1 MSDVIVNSKHGR
13 LIFNFDRMHQVFRR
27 CRTRKIRF
35 HEGKWQRRYTST
47 DKWVNY
53 KPFFQDLIQE
63 AFDQWSFEKI
73 ILEGSDID

>member
-13 LIFNFDRMHQVFRR
+13 MTFNFDEMQQVFKRCKGRR
-27 CRTRKIRF
+27 IRF
-35 HEGKWQRRYTST
+35 HEGKWQRRYST
-47 DKWVNY
+47 QEIWVDF
-53 KPFFQDLIQE
+53 KPFAQDLIQE